1 MTASNSKKTGTQGEA
16 LAAEYLERKGY
27 DIQERNYHGA
37 GGEIDII
44 CRDRDVLV
52 FIEVKSRKSKSFGDP
67 LEWVNARKQER
78 IGETANEYM
87 SRQENELDCRF
98 DIVTVDLSCMQIEH
112 FENAFWLE

>member
-1 MTASNSKKTGTQGEA
+1 MTASKAKNTGSRGEV
-16 LAAEYLERKGY
+16 LAAEYLEEKGY
-27 DIQERNYHGA
+27 EIRERNFYGP

-52 FIEVKSRKSKSFGDP
+52 FVEVKSRKSRSFGDP
-67 LEWVNARKQER
+67 LEWVDARKQER

-87 SRQENELDCRF
+87 SLQENDLDCRF